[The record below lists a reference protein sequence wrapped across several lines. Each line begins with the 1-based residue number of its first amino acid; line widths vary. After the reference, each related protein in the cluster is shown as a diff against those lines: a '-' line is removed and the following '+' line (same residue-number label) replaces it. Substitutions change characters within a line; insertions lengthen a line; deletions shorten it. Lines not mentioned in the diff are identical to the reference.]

1 MASTSNR
8 GAAAVGVG
16 DVNVDLTVRVH
27 PEAVGCTLKFR
38 GTTVHLT
45 FAAADG
51 EVSGIQVPGR
61 SRTSVREI
69 VEGG

>member
-1 MASTSNR
+1 MAASEKGTTS
-8 GAAAVGVG
+8 VGLG
-16 DVNVDLTVRVH
+16 DVNVHLEVNVR

-45 FAAADG
+45 FDTGG